1 MMNRDL
7 YPTLTASP
15 TGWPMMSVPLEDG
28 GEVGTIVATNDDVP
42 VVDIRTDRPVRVL
55 VNGAEWAR
63 TVRE

>member
-28 GEVGTIVATNDDVP
+28 GEVATVVATDDAVP
-42 VVDIRTDRPVRVL
+42 NVDIRADRPVRVF

-63 TVRE
+63 TDRA